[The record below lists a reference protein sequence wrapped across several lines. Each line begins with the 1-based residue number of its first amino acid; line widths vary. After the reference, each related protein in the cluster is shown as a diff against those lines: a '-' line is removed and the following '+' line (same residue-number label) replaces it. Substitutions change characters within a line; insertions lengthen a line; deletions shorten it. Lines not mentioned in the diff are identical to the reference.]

1 LLHEIFLILDDDG
14 ERLVASFV
22 AIAVLA
28 AAAVVATPLFAGR
41 FLMLRTEAASFRIK
55 GDDLRADD
63 PDPDICSACR
73 LDDVVAEAVMLC
85 L

>member
-1 LLHEIFLILDDDG
+1 
-14 ERLVASFV
+14 VASFV
-22 AIAVLA
+22 AIAVTA
-28 AAAVVATPLFAGR
+28 AAAAVVVATPLFAGR

-63 PDPDICSACR
+63 PDPDICSECR